1 MLMKNFYDVSVL
13 LYEVNIEPK
22 HCGFCFYNDFVT
34 SGMYVL
40 ITKKKIVINVFVLV
54 KIVVNFL

>member
-40 ITKKKIVINVFVLV
+40 ITKKKL
-54 KIVVNFL
+54 